1 MFYSH
6 SCFDSKGKGQ
16 GVSVQIEAMD
26 GGRLRL
32 TGDVEAVLALP
43 ANEVTDG
50 FSFPFIPLT
59 HV

>member
-1 MFYSH
+1 M
-6 SCFDSKGKGQ
+6 
-16 GVSVQIEAMD
+16 SVQIEAMD

-43 ANEVTDG
+43 ANAVTDG